1 MLAEL
6 EVVDEVVA
14 LSLFLSLGGWPRGCG
29 AGGGGASAF
38 AFFMIEEIAPH
49 DIFLTFDAAGLVG
62 AGAGAGPGAGAG
74 ASAIESDY
82 TSLKKDLNF
91 KKTIT

>member
-1 MLAEL
+1 
-6 EVVDEVVA
+6 
-14 LSLFLSLGGWPRGCG
+14 
-29 AGGGGASAF
+29 
-38 AFFMIEEIAPH
+38 MIEEIAPH

-91 KKTIT
+91 KKAIT